1 MNAPFALASGAV
13 RLTDLADR
21 GDCERLDRFVMEHPD
36 SEVFHRPQWSLAVER
51 GCGQRSHY
59 LLAED
64 KRGEL
69 IGCLPLTE
77 IRSLIFGSALVS
89 VGFGTGGGILATND
103 AAAAA
108 LAEAAW
114 ALASRLGC
122 RTVELRG
129 GRLPD
134 DWPVQEGVYAG
145 FAKPLPQG
153 DEAILKSIKRRH
165 RSIRRA
171 QAFEMETRCGR
182 RPEDLAALVA
192 AYGESVRNLGSPLY
206 PPALFAAMLELFGE
220 NADILTVFKNGRPY
234 ASTLSFYFKDTVI
247 AYWGGGVREARDC
260 FANELMYFEI
270 MRHASRRG
278 YTRFDFGRSKVG
290 SGPYAFKTLWG
301 FEPQP
306 LRYAVRAADGQPPR
320 NINPLDPK
328 YRLQVAAWQKLPL
341 WLANRV
347 GPVIARGL
355 G

>member
-1 MNAPFALASGAV
+1 MNAPFALGAGTV
-13 RLTDLADR
+13 RTADL
-21 GDCERLDRFVMEHPD
+21 GDPRECARLDRYVLDHPL

-51 GCGQRSHY
+51 GCRQRGHY
-59 LLAED
+59 LLVED
-64 KRGEL
+64 GGGAVA
-69 IGCLPLTE
+69 GCLPLTE
-77 IRSLIFGSALVS
+77 VRSPIFGSALVS
-89 VGFGTGGGILATND
+89 VGFGTGGGIIADND
-103 AAAAA
+103 AAAAR

-114 ALASRLGC
+114 ASAERLGC

-129 GRLPD
+129 GTLPEG
-134 DWPVQEGVYAG
+134 WPVQEGVYAA

-182 RPEDLAALVA
+182 GPEDLAALVA

-206 PPALFAAMLELFGE
+206 PPALFAAMLDLFGE
-220 NADILTVFKNGRPY
+220 DADILTVSKDGRPF
-234 ASTLSFYFKDTVI
+234 ASTLNFYFKDTVI

-278 YTRFDFGRSKVG
+278 CSRFDFGRSKVG

-306 LRYAVRAADGQPPR
+306 LRYAVRSVDGRPPR
-320 NINPLDPK
+320 DINPLSPK

-341 WLANRV
+341 WLANRL

>member
-1 MNAPFALASGAV
+1 MNALFSLASGTV
-13 RLTDLADR
+13 RAASLTDPRDFAQI
-21 GDCERLDRFVMEHPD
+21 DRFVLEHPL
-36 SEVFHRPQWSLAVER
+36 SEVFHRPHWSLAVER
-51 GCGQRSHY
+51 GCRQRGHY
-59 LLAED
+59 LVAQD
-64 KRGEL
+64 SRGGL
-69 IGCLPLTE
+69 LGCLPLTE
-77 IRSLIFGSALVS
+77 VRSPIFGSALVS
-89 VGFGTGGGILATND
+89 VGFGTGGGIIANND
-103 AAAAA
+103 AAADQ
-108 LAEAAW
+108 LAKAAW
-114 ALASRLGC
+114 ALAEKQGC

-129 GRLPD
+129 GWLPEG
-134 DWPVQEGVYAG
+134 WPVQEGVYAG
-145 FAKPLPQG
+145 FAKALPQG

-171 QAFEMETRCGR
+171 QAFDLEARCGR
-182 RPEDLAALVA
+182 GAEDIQAFVR

-206 PPALFAAMLELFGE
+206 PPALFRAMLDLFGE
-220 NADILTVFKNGRPY
+220 EADILTISKDGQPY
-234 ASTLSFYFKDTVI
+234 ASTLNFYFKDTVI

-290 SGPYAFKTLWG
+290 SGPYAFKMLWG

-306 LRYAVRAADGQPPR
+306 LRYAVRAPDGAPPR
-320 NINPLDPK
+320 DINPLNPK

-341 WLANRV
+341 WLASRV

>member
-1 MNAPFALASGAV
+1 MNALFSLASGTV
-13 RLTDLADR
+13 RAASLAAPR
-21 GDCERLDRFVMEHPD
+21 ECAQIDRFVTEHPL

-51 GCGQRSHY
+51 GCRQRSHY
-59 LLAED
+59 LVAQD
-64 KRGEL
+64 GRGGL
-69 IGCLPLTE
+69 LGCLPLTE
-77 IRSLIFGSALVS
+77 VRSAIFGSALVS
-89 VGFGTGGGILATND
+89 VGFGTGGGIIANND
-103 AAAAA
+103 AAAAQ

-114 ALASRLGC
+114 ALAQKLGC

-129 GRLPD
+129 GWLPEG
-134 DWPVQEGVYAG
+134 WPVQEGVYAG

-171 QAFEMETRCGR
+171 QAFNLEARCGR
-182 RPEDLAALVA
+182 GPEDLAAFVR

-206 PPALFAAMLELFGE
+206 PPALFRAMLDLFGE
-220 NADILTVFKNGRPY
+220 EADILTVVKDGQPY
-234 ASTLSFYFKDTVI
+234 ASTLNFYFRDSVI

-278 YTRFDFGRSKVG
+278 CTRFDFGRSKVG
-290 SGPYAFKTLWG
+290 SGPYAFKSLWG

-306 LRYAVRAADGQPPR
+306 LRYAVRAADGRAPR
-320 NINPLDPK
+320 DINPLNPK

-341 WLANRV
+341 CVANRV

>member
-1 MNAPFALASGAV
+1 MNALSPVASAAV
-13 RLTDLADR
+13 RTAPLHDAR
-21 GDCERLDRFVMEHPD
+21 ERARLDDFVLAHPD
-36 SEVFHRPQWSLAVER
+36 SEVFHRPAWSVAVER
-51 GCGQRSHY
+51 GCRQRGHY
-59 LLAED
+59 LFAED
-64 KRGEL
+64 GRGAL
-69 IGCLPLTE
+69 LGCLPLTE
-77 IRSLIFGSALVS
+77 VRSPIFGSALVS
-89 VGFGTGGGILATND
+89 VGFGTGGGILATSD
-103 AAAAA
+103 SAAER

-114 ALASRLGC
+114 ALAARLGC

-129 GRLPD
+129 GHLPEG
-134 DWPVQEGVYAG
+134 WPVQEGVYAA

-171 QAFEMETRCGR
+171 QAFDLEARCGR
-182 RPEDLAALVA
+182 SRADLADFFT
-192 AYGESVRNLGSPLY
+192 AYSQSVRNLGSPVY
-206 PPALFAAMLELFGE
+206 PPALFAAMLDLFGE
-220 NADILTVFKNGRPY
+220 DADILTILKDGRPY
-234 ASTLSFYFKDTVI
+234 ASTINFYFKDTVT

-278 YTRFDFGRSKVG
+278 CTRFDFGRSKVG
-290 SGPYAFKTLWG
+290 TGPYAFKTLWG

-306 LRYAVRAADGQPPR
+306 LRYAIRAADGRPPR
-320 NINPLDPK
+320 DINPLNPK

-341 WLANRV
+341 WLANRL